1 MKNILFLSFAVL
13 LTCSSYAQAIVADQ
27 AYAFDAQVLDVPED
41 RVRIH
46 ILHKSIS
53 LFNYR
58 LHTTLQDEPIRL
70 SPNSY
75 TMLETS
81 AEEIGFFRNAN
92 VNNLPVRL
100 RFERGKNYFLRI
112 TRWDGFLW
120 QFDIDELT
128 EREFAMELFANNVD
142 PKPKVVTIRELQ
154 AAN

>member
-13 LTCSSYAQAIVADQ
+13 LSCSSYAQAIVADQ
-27 AYAFDAQVLDVPED
+27 AFEFSAQLLDVPED
-41 RVRIH
+41 KVRIH
-46 ILHKSIS
+46 ILHKSVG
-53 LFNYR
+53 LFGYR
-58 LHTTLQDEPIRL
+58 LHTTLQDEPIKL

-81 AEEIGFFRNAN
+81 AEEIGFFRNASA
-92 VNNLPVRL
+92 NNLPVRL
-100 RFERGKNYFLRI
+100 RFEHGRNYFLRI
-112 TRWDGFLW
+112 TRWDGFAW

-142 PKPKVVTIRELQ
+142 PKPKVIAITALQ